1 MRRNFC
7 DQCRRLF
14 SKDQT
19 SNGEVKG
26 IDDEG
31 KIKPAGSK
39 PR

>member
-1 MRRNFC
+1 VINPTAY
-7 DQCRRLF
+7 F
-14 SKDQT
+14 SNYQT
-19 SNGEVKG
+19 SNGEANG

>member
-1 MRRNFC
+1 MPQPISN
-7 DQCRRLF
+7 DE
-14 SKDQT
+14 T